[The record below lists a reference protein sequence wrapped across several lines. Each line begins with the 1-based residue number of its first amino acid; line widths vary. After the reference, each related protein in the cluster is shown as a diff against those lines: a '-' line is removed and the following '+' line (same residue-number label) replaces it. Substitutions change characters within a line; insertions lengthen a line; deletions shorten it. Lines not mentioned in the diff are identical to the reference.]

1 MQKIG
6 HMMKN
11 NPYISVIITA
21 YNRREFLSDSFNSV
35 KNQTLSRDKYEIIV
49 TKNFTNDKI
58 DNYIKKNGGKLVFFE
73 GGGIGEQIADAL
85 KYARGEVIC
94 FLDDDDLFDKEKL
107 HDIYNI
113 FSKNVNFGYM
123 HNSEYFINEN
133 RKKVNT
139 KINRYEKNK
148 SLVLMNKDKKIL
160 KLIKVE
166 QDYNPIFN
174 MSSIAIRK
182 NLLINYL
189 KYLKN
194 LKANPDGF
202 MYFGALNSD
211 FDLYF
216 TNKKLTY
223 YRLHNS
229 TSINSD
235 SYKNFKETLVQQ
247 FEYTRNSLEPLLSA
261 FVKKSVELYLT
272 YWLREGEIF
281 YYFHKG
287 NFRIKVFID
296 LIKNSPYMILAIPKR
311 FLMRC
316 FQVTFY
322 IIWPNKFRN
331 FDFNYSK
338 KILKG
343 E

>member
-1 MQKIG
+1 ME
-6 HMMKN
+6 N
-11 NPYISVIITA
+11 NSYISVIITA
-21 YNRREFLSDSFNSV
+21 YNRKEFLLDAFNSAL
-35 KNQTLSRDKYEIIV
+35 NQTLDRNKYEIIV
-49 TKNFTNDKI
+49 TKNFTDDKS
-58 DNYIKKNGGKLVFFE
+58 DNYIKKNGGKLVFFKR
-73 GGGIGEQIADAL
+73 GSIGEQIADAL
-85 KYARGEVIC
+85 KYAKGEVIC
-94 FLDDDDLFDKEKL
+94 FLEDDDLFDKEKL
-107 HDIYNI
+107 YYIYNI
-113 FSKNVNFGYM
+113 FLKNVNFGYM
-123 HNSEYFINEN
+123 HNSKYFINEN

-160 KLIKVE
+160 KFIKVE
-166 QDYNPIFN
+166 QDYNIFN
-174 MSSIAIRK
+174 MSSMAIRK
-182 NLLINYL
+182 DLLMNHL

-194 LKANPDGF
+194 LKASPDAF
-202 MYFGALNSD
+202 MYFVALNSD

-216 TNKKLTY
+216 TSRKLTY

-229 TSINSD
+229 TSINFD
-235 SYKNFKETLVQQ
+235 SYKNFKETLIQQ
-247 FEYTRNSLEPLLSA
+247 FEYTRNSLEPLLNA
-261 FVKKSVELYLT
+261 FVKKSIVLYLI
-272 YWLREGEIF
+272 YWLREREIF

-338 KILKG
+338 KNLK
-343 E
+343 EE

>member
-21 YNRREFLSDSFNSV
+21 YNRKEFLLDAFNSAL
-35 KNQTLSRDKYEIIV
+35 NQTLSRDKYEIIV
-49 TKNFTNDKI
+49 TKNFTYDKI

-73 GGGIGEQIADAL
+73 EGSIGEQIADAL
-85 KYARGEVIC
+85 KYAKGQVIC

-107 HDIYNI
+107 HYIYNI
-113 FSKNVNFGYM
+113 FSKNANFGYM

-133 RKKVNT
+133 KKKVNT
-139 KINRYEKNK
+139 KINMYEKNK
-148 SLVLMNKDKKIL
+148 SLVLMNKDKRIL

-194 LKANPDGF
+194 LKTNQDGF
-202 MYFGALNSD
+202 MYFCALNSD

-229 TSINSD
+229 TTINHN
-235 SYKNFKETLVQQ
+235 SYKNFKETLIKQ
-247 FEYTRNSLEPLLSA
+247 FEYTCNSLEPLLSA
-261 FVKKSVELYLT
+261 FVKKSIILYLA
-272 YWLREGEIF
+272 YWLREREIF

-287 NFRIKVFID
+287 NFRTKVFIN

-311 FLMRC
+311 FLIRC

-331 FDFNYSK
+331 FDFSYNK

>member
-1 MQKIG
+1 
-6 HMMKN
+6 MK
-11 NPYISVIITA
+11 PYITVILLD
-21 YNRREFLSDSFNSV
+21 YNRREFLLDAFNSAL
-35 KNQTLSRDKYEIIV
+35 NQTLDRSKYEIIV
-49 TKNFTNDKI
+49 TKNFRDSKI

-73 GGGIGEQIADAL
+73 KGNYGEQVADAL
-85 KYARGEVIC
+85 KHARGEVIC
-94 FLDDDDLFDKEKL
+94 FLEDDDLFDKEKL
-107 HDIYNI
+107 HYIYNI

-148 SLVLMNKDKKIL
+148 SLVLINKDKKIL

-166 QDYNPIFN
+166 QDYNPMFN
-174 MSSIAIRK
+174 PSSITIRK

-229 TSINSD
+229 TSINVD
-235 SYKNFKETLVQQ
+235 SYKNFKEILVQQ
-247 FEYTRNSLEPLLSA
+247 FEYTSHSLKPLLSI
-261 FVKKSVELYLT
+261 FVKKSVKLYLT
-272 YWLREGEIF
+272 YWLREREIF

-338 KILKG
+338 KILNG
-343 E
+343 D

>member
-1 MQKIG
+1 MSG
-6 HMMKN
+6 SYG
-11 NPYISVIITA
+11 YI
-21 YNRREFLSDSFNSV
+21 
-35 KNQTLSRDKYEIIV
+35 
-49 TKNFTNDKI
+49 
-58 DNYIKKNGGKLVFFE
+58 
-73 GGGIGEQIADAL
+73 
-85 KYARGEVIC
+85 
-94 FLDDDDLFDKEKL
+94 
-107 HDIYNI
+107 
-113 FSKNVNFGYM
+113 
-123 HNSEYFINEN
+123 HNSQYFINEN
-133 RKKVNT
+133 GKKVNT

-148 SLVLMNKDKKIL
+148 SLELINKDKKIL

-182 NLLINYL
+182 DLLMNDL

-194 LKANPDGF
+194 LKTNPDGF
-202 MYFGALNSD
+202 MYFVALNSD
-211 FDLYF
+211 FGLYF
-216 TNKKLTY
+216 SNKKLTY

-229 TSINSD
+229 TSINFD
-235 SYKNFKETLVQQ
+235 SYKNFKETVIQQ
-247 FEYTRNSLEPLLSA
+247 FKYTRNSLEPLLSA
-261 FVKKSVELYLT
+261 FVKKSIILYLT
-272 YWLREGEIF
+272 YWLREKEIF

-287 NFRIKVFID
+287 NFRIKVVIN

-311 FLMRC
+311 FLIRC

-331 FDFNYSK
+331 FDFSYNK